1 MTAFHAF
8 IKSDQILL
16 WTSKKKEEIQK
27 VKSLYC
33 YWWIWIHFFL
43 YFFWA
48 FHFVTAVVMT
58 GF

>member
-16 WTSKKKEEIQK
+16 WTSQKKEEIQE

-33 YWWIWIHFFL
+33 YSWIWIHFFL
-43 YFFWA
+43 FFFWL
-48 FHFVTAVVMT
+48 FILLLRL
-58 GF
+58 